1 MKSERCYDIPEKREA
16 LVPVA
21 ADCTRFAVWR
31 VARERWGPAFRF
43 RSPRVDTLFCGLV
56 LSGQL
61 EQADGAD
68 RVRLVGPGE
77 VVLCG
82 AGGPRSHAVHDPKG
96 VEIVLWVA
104 LRGVATDMARSWFPD
119 LPTSFPV
126 TRAGAMES
134 LFQRMLEEAERGGP
148 EAGRICGCL
157 GEALLLRAAHDSHE
171 QSGPRSRREEQF
183 LRIRRYVLDRLAQP
197 LTVSRVAREV
207 GISRVYLHRLFR
219 EFEGESPQTW
229 IQRHRMSL
237 AAELLQ
243 SGGQT
248 VQEVAY
254 TLGWADPYAFS
265 RSFKRVTGVPPSQMI
280 RRKSERRLKRAVGD
294 GRRSRRH
301 PEPLDSAGQE
311 ALQ

>member
-16 LVPVA
+16 LVPVEA
-21 ADCTRFAVWR
+21 SCARFAVWR
-31 VARERWGPAFRF
+31 VARERWGPTFRF

-68 RVRLVGPGE
+68 GVHRVGPGE

-82 AGGPRSHAVHDPKG
+82 AGGPRSHAVHDPRG

-104 LRGVATDMARSWFPD
+104 LRGVATDMARSSFPD

-126 TRAGAMES
+126 MRAGAMES
-134 LFQRMLEEAERGGP
+134 LFLRMLEEAERAGP

-157 GEALLLRAAHDSHE
+157 GEALLLLAAHASHE
-171 QSGPRSRREEQF
+171 QSGPRPRREQQF
-183 LRIRRYVLDRLAQP
+183 LRIRRYVLDRLEQP
-197 LTVSRVAREV
+197 LTVHGVARGV
-207 GISRVYLHRLFR
+207 GISRVYLHRLFK
-219 EFEGESPQTW
+219 EFEGESPQAW

-265 RSFKRVTGVPPSQMI
+265 RSFKRVTGVPPSRI
-280 RRKSERRLKRAVGD
+280 VGRRSERRSK
-294 GRRSRRH
+294 
-301 PEPLDSAGQE
+301 SAAGP
-311 ALQ
+311 